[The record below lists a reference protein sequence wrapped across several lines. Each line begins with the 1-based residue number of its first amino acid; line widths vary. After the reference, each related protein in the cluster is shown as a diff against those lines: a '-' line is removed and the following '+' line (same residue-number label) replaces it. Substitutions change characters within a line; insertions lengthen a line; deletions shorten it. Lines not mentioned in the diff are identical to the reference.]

1 MKKIFGL
8 SLLLIMFAP
17 MVVLADTINNVT
29 MKVYVNEDG
38 SAEFTETWNVLA
50 NSGSEWY
57 KQLYNL
63 GNMEISDYSVMM
75 DGKKMK
81 YKDWDVNEG
90 LSEKSGYYGI
100 NQVHDGI

>member
-29 MKVYVNEDG
+29 MKIYVNEDG

-63 GNMEISDYSVMM
+63 GNMEISDY
-75 DGKKMK
+75 
-81 YKDWDVNEG
+81 
-90 LSEKSGYYGI
+90 
-100 NQVHDGI
+100 

>member
-1 MKKIFGL
+1 
-8 SLLLIMFAP
+8 

-29 MKVYVNEDG
+29 MKIYVNEDG

-63 GNMEISDYSVMM
+63 GNMEITNFKDSFELLSIITDYLLTFPKVF
-75 DGKKMK
+75 K
-81 YKDWDVNEG
+81 YTLG
-90 LSEKSGYYGI
+90 
-100 NQVHDGI
+100 